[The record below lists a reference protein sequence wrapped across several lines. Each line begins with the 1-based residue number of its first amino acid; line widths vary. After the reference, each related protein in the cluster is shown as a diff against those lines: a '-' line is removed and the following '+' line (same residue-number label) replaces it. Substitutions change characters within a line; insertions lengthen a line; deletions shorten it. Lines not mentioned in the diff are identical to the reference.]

1 MCDNAEH
8 GGVPHVIVGSVAF
21 HTKVNTLTPSSLFSF
36 LHPPSDIPFV
46 NRHNG
51 SGTMSKKPQSA
62 FATKSM
68 FDVLSTDDVDV
79 EESEEEVEET

>member
-1 MCDNAEH
+1 MCDNGEH

-46 NRHNG
+46 
-51 SGTMSKKPQSA
+51 KPSQR
-62 FATKSM
+62 
-68 FDVLSTDDVDV
+68 VRYNV
-79 EESEEEVEET
+79 EEATISVCYEKHVRRLVDR